1 VSDATREGEQHVQLT
16 VDEIV
21 FRGDDGRFAIVRG
34 VREPDG
40 APLTAVGDLG
50 AVSVGETLRLT
61 GKPTTHPVHGPRF
74 AVSTFT
80 PVVPTSAA
88 GIARYLGSGLVPGI
102 GPALAE
108 RLVARFGER
117 TLDVIATQ
125 SARLREVSGIG
136 DRRAQA
142 IAETVRAR
150 RDEAESM
157 SFLHALGLGPALA
170 RRVLRKYGADT
181 ARVLR
186 EDPYRVA
193 EQVAGIGFR
202 TADRLGRSAG
212 IAADDPRRVAGAVLF
227 LVGRAADE
235 GHVFTD
241 LPTLATQARELE
253 VPPER
258 LPDAVADLEARG
270 LLVVDEGAV
279 YATPLHA
286 AEVTVAAALARL
298 GRARTPPPG
307 LEAALAEGVAGEAL
321 AEAQARA
328 VRASLETGL
337 LVLTG
342 GPGTGKTTTV
352 RALVRAHE
360 ALGRRV
366 LLAAPTGRAAKR
378 LAEST
383 GREARTIHRLLEW
396 SPQTASFSRDEDRPL
411 EADVVL
417 VDEASMLD
425 LLLAEALLRAVPPSA
440 SLVLV
445 GDVDQ
450 LPPVGAGHVL
460 RELLASERAQVVRLT
475 EVFRQAQESRIVRGA
490 HEVLRG
496 RAPTPNAPGERTTGD
511 LFLVR
516 AREPEAVCEKVVEA
530 VRRMQTAYGLDPIR
544 DVQVLVPM
552 RRGAVGAERLN
563 EVLQAALNPQPTG
576 QARPAAAAAGGFR
589 VGDKVMQLR
598 NDYEREVFNGDLG
611 EVRRVHAGQTYVA
624 VDGREVAYQADD
636 LDDLT
641 LAYAC
646 TVHKAQ
652 GSEFPA
658 VVLALHPSHW
668 VLLDR
673 SLLYT
678 AITRA
683 RRLVV
688 IVGDERALARAAA
701 HAESARS
708 RSRLALRLTAASVT
722 VPAP

>member
-1 VSDATREGEQHVQLT
+1 VTEAPREAEQHVQLT

-50 AVSVGETLRLT
+50 AVSVGETLRLQ
-61 GKPTTHPVHGPRF
+61 GRHTTHPVHGPRF
-74 AVSTFT
+74 VVHTYT
-80 PVVPTSAA
+80 PIVPTSRA

-108 RLVARFGER
+108 RLVARFGEQ
-117 TLDVIATQ
+117 TLDVIAHQ

-136 DRRAQA
+136 DRRASA
-142 IAETVRAR
+142 IAEVVRAR
-150 RDEAESM
+150 REEAEAM

-170 RRVLRKYGADT
+170 RRVLRRYGEKT

-193 EQVAGIGFR
+193 EQVPGIGFR
-202 TADRLGRSAG
+202 TADRLGRSSG
-212 IAADDPRRVAGAVLF
+212 IAADDPRRISGAVLY
-227 LVGRAADE
+227 LVGRSADE
-235 GHVFTD
+235 GHVHTD
-241 LPTLATQARELE
+241 LTTLMAEAQDLD
-253 VPPER
+253 VPAERVPE
-258 LPDAVADLEARG
+258 AVADLQNRG
-270 LLVVDEGAV
+270 LLVVDDGAI
-279 YATPLHA
+279 YAPPLHTAERTVATALSRLCRPRA
-286 AEVTVAAALARL
+286 APAGVETAVAAATAGMRLA
-298 GRARTPPPG
+298 
-307 LEAALAEGVAGEAL
+307 AAQES
-321 AEAQARA
+321 A
-328 VRASLETGL
+328 VRASLECGL

-352 RALVRAHE
+352 RAIVRAHE
-360 ALGRRV
+360 ALGRSV

-383 GREARTIHRLLEW
+383 GRDARTIHRLLEW
-396 SPQTASFSRDEDRPL
+396 NPQTASFSRDAKRPL
-411 EADVVL
+411 EADLVL

-425 LLLAEALLRAVPPSA
+425 LQLAAALLEAIPPRAAV
-440 SLVLV
+440 VLV

-460 RELLASERAQVVRLT
+460 REVLASERAHVVRLT
-475 EVFRQAQESRIVRGA
+475 EVFRQAAQSRIVQGA

-496 RAPTPNAPGERTTGD
+496 RPPTPTPPGERGSGD
-511 LFLVR
+511 LFVVR
-516 AREPEAVCEKVVEA
+516 ARDADAVCEKVVET
-530 VRRMQTAYGLDPIR
+530 VRRIKAAYGFDPVR

-563 EVLQAALNPQPTG
+563 EMLQAELNPPRASPAG
-576 QARPAAAAAGGFR
+576 AGPAALGATFR

-611 EVRRVHAGQTYVA
+611 EVRRIHAGQTYVTI
-624 VDGREVAYQADD
+624 DGREVAYGADD
-636 LDDLT
+636 LEDLT

-658 VVLALHPSHW
+658 VIIALHPSHW

-673 SLLYT
+673 ALLYT

-688 IVGDERALARAAA
+688 IVGDERAVVRAAA
-701 HAESARS
+701 HTESARS
-708 RSRLALRLTAASVT
+708 RSRLAARLRAAADVL
-722 VPAP
+722 P